1 MEKITEVRNP
11 NFSDDSLLFITMRLD
26 INFSELEG
34 YSISQCH
41 RTSSAAEALDYFYNA
56 SETYNGSNF
65 NLYATTIKSDFI
77 NAIDKF
83 GDPLHPSET
92 YCLVNKSHGEIKFIS
107 LFEKAFLDRIMEEK
121 KLLEDSISLHD
132 LLPEIGYTRLTERL
146 YIKENSP
153 EIIVIDKKND
163 SEYKNFELKSDKG
176 TVADFISNR
185 SVRSGEI
192 IPNTNLRAEV
202 SAIAQMFHFTCG
214 EDESLQRLPAVR
226 LITGRDQLKNKL

>member
-1 MEKITEVRNP
+1 MEKITEDSP
-11 NFSDDSLLFITMRLD
+11 NFSDDSLLFITIRLD
-26 INFSELEG
+26 VNFSGHEG

-56 SETYNGSNF
+56 SETYIGSNF
-65 NLYATTIKSDFI
+65 NLYATTLRTEFI
-77 NAIDKF
+77 NAIDQF

-107 LFEKAFLDRIMEEK
+107 LFEQAFLDRIKEEK

-146 YIKENSP
+146 YVKENSS
-153 EIIVIDKKND
+153 EIIVVDKKND
-163 SEYKNFELKSDKG
+163 SQYKNFELKSDKG

-185 SVRSGEI
+185 SLKSGEI
-192 IPNTNLRAEV
+192 IPNSSLRAKV

-214 EDESLQRLPAVR
+214 EDESLQRLPAIRIV
-226 LITGRDQLKNKL
+226 TGKDQLKNKI